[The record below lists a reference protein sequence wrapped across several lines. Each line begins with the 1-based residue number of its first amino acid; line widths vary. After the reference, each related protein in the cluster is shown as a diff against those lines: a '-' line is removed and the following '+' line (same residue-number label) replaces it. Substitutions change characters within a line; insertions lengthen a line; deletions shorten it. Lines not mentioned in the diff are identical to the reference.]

1 VCVHTSVCVCTYLCV
16 YVLYVCAHICV
27 CTHICVCMCVFTS
40 LCVYICV
47 CVRAHAHLCVYVCMT
62 PTAQSS
68 ASFSVFSFEEK
79 SLTDSL
85 RLSGQ
90 KFLGSSSLSASP
102 VLGFQVLPPWPAF
115 YMSSRDLNSVLH
127 ACVQALHPVSHLCS
141 IRISFVCL
149 FVCLFVFPATHHVG
163 SLH

>member
-1 VCVHTSVCVCTYLCV
+1 MCVCVCVHAHLGLQVCIPLCV
-16 YVLYVCAHICV
+16 HVEVRGGSWLSYHSLLIPLRQGLSLNLDLGWHLESPSDHPIFTPLTGLFQM
-27 CTHICVCMCVFTS
+27 CTQ
-40 LCVYICV
+40 
-47 CVRAHAHLCVYVCMT
+47 R
-62 PTAQSS
+62 
-68 ASFSVFSFEEK
+68 
-79 SLTDSL
+79 
-85 RLSGQ
+85 
-90 KFLGSSSLSASP
+90 
-102 VLGFQVLPPWPAF
+102 WPAF